1 MVIIGE
7 EPPSSVVA
15 PSRVNYGSGRNLTE
29 KKMQHPMKYV
39 FKLTDGR
46 NEPIKDLDGASRTI
60 LVDEQTVN
68 ANEITFGHSR
78 YEQKTS
84 IHKKHTHGNAEEIM
98 YILSGRGVAGV
109 NNQETV
115 VTSGDTIW
123 VPKGAVHWFSNP
135 FEEPCEFV
143 FLYTKSSLKKAAYEM
158 VDEEKTGAKSV

>member
-1 MVIIGE
+1 M
-7 EPPSSVVA
+7 
-15 PSRVNYGSGRNLTE
+15 L
-29 KKMQHPMKYV
+29 HPMKYV

-60 LVDEQTVN
+60 LVDEQTAN

-78 YEQKTS
+78 YEPKTS
-84 IHKKHTHGNAEEIM
+84 IHKKHTHRNAEEII

-109 NNQETV
+109 NDQETV

-135 FEEPCEFV
+135 FDEPCEFI
-143 FLYTKSSLKKAAYEM
+143 FLYTKSSLKKAAYAM
-158 VDEEKTGAKSV
+158 IDEEETGAKSV

>member
-1 MVIIGE
+1 MH
-7 EPPSSVVA
+7 
-15 PSRVNYGSGRNLTE
+15 
-29 KKMQHPMKYV
+29 HPMRYV
-39 FKLTDGR
+39 FKLSDGR

-78 YEQKTS
+78 FEPKTS
-84 IHKKHTHGNAEEIM
+84 THKKHIHGNAEEIM

-109 NNQETV
+109 DNQETV
-115 VTSGDTIW
+115 VTSGDTVW

-158 VDEEKTGAKSV
+158 VDEEETGTKSV